1 MEHMQ
6 TFWIFQAVVITA
18 VLSFGAVVIWVRS
31 QRKEREEYYRAETM
45 KKVAET
51 GAAAA
56 AIEFARERDRLARAG
71 LRRGLQLA
79 GLVTLAAGVGF
90 GIFAAG
96 IEKNEPIYLLS
107 AMPILVGLVLFVF
120 GQFMVPED

>member
-1 MEHMQ
+1 MQ

-18 VLSFGAVVIWVRS
+18 FLSFVAVVMWLRS
-31 QRKEREEYYRAETM
+31 QRKERQEYYRAETM
-45 KKVAET
+45 KRVAET

-56 AIEFARERDRLARAG
+56 AIEFAREQDRLARAG

-79 GLVTLAAGVGF
+79 GLVTVAAGVGF

-96 IEKNEPIYLLS
+96 IEQNEPVYLLS
-107 AMPILVGLVLFVF
+107 AMPILVGLALFVF
-120 GQFMVPED
+120 GQFMVRGD

>member
-1 MEHMQ
+1 MEHVQ

-18 VLSFGAVVIWVRS
+18 FLSFVAVVMWLRS

-56 AIEFARERDRLARAG
+56 AIEFARERDRLARAAQ
-71 LRRGLQLA
+71 RRGLQLA
-79 GLVTLAAGVGF
+79 GLVTVAAGVGF

-96 IEKNEPIYLLS
+96 IEQNEPIYLLS
-107 AMPILVGLVLFVF
+107 AMPVLVGLVLFVF
-120 GQFMVPED
+120 GQFMVSAD